1 MKVYFIL
8 GILFCSIGSY
18 AQDIGR
24 QILERELDR
33 NHYDEV
39 LRGVDS
45 LYRIEGKSSDL
56 LFYEGKANEGMLR
69 YKAAYRCY
77 SEWLERDSSD
87 RDARLALARVAAL
100 AGWTMKAV
108 DIYEQLA
115 GEDSLDFFVNYQ
127 LARLYQQIGKTVRA
141 IGIYDRLYQTDTT
154 NVTLL
159 KRIGD
164 CYNRIGWSMNAVD
177 HYLRAF
183 CLDPEDGETVVKAVN
198 LMMANTV
205 LFPDFIGQSGPL
217 VDTALIYSPRLNAL
231 KQLRGILY
239 YLSRRYFDCET
250 TFEELIAQGDSTRVN
265 FKYLGLAL
273 FHMNRFKEAVVP
285 LAIADSLF
293 QDDWGNRLD
302 PELSMR
308 YGETL
313 GKCRE
318 TEKAMK
324 VLGEIERQMMPDT
337 LMLYRLAFLR
347 GNACEEVDK
356 REQAVCHYWRAYK
369 LKEDNKNI
377 IYTLMSFHCGLWTV
391 EGRRW
396 QASEEEVSKSL
407 FFHVLFLQKMKALSS
422 GERHY
427 FNGLSGDILRKELDE
442 LFFRQEATLV
452 VVDPD
457 GKKYTYSAD
466 EMRELIKP

>member
-8 GILFCSIGSY
+8 GILLCSIGSY
-18 AQDIGR
+18 AQDAGR
-24 QILERELDR
+24 QALEKLMDR
-33 NHYDEV
+33 NRYEEV
-39 LRGVDS
+39 LRGIDS
-45 LYRIEGKSSDL
+45 LYRLEGKARDL
-56 LFYEGKANEGMLR
+56 LLYEGKANEGILR

-77 SEWLERDSSD
+77 SEWLEQDSTD
-87 RDARLALARVAAL
+87 RDVRVALARVAAL
-100 AGWTMKAV
+100 AGRTMKAV

-127 LARLYQQIGKTVRA
+127 LARMYQQVGKTAHA
-141 IGIYDRLYQTDTT
+141 IGVYDRLYQTDTT

-164 CYNRIGWSMNAVD
+164 CYNRMGWSMNAVD

-183 CLDPEDGETVVKAVN
+183 RLDREDGETVVKAVN
-198 LMMANTV
+198 LMMGNTV
-205 LFPDFIGQSGPL
+205 LFPDFIEQSEPL
-217 VDTALIYSPRLNAL
+217 VDTALIYSPRLSAL

-250 TFEELIAQGDSTRVN
+250 TFEELIVQGDSTRVN

-285 LAIADSLF
+285 LSIADSLF
-293 QDDWGNRLD
+293 QDDGGNRLD
-302 PELSMR
+302 FELSMR
-308 YGETL
+308 YGEAL

-318 TEKAMK
+318 TKKAVQ
-324 VLGEIERQMMPDT
+324 VLDAIEQQMMPDT
-337 LMLYRLAFLR
+337 LVLYRLAFLR
-347 GNACEEVDK
+347 GKACEEVDK
-356 REQAVCHYWRAYK
+356 REQAVRNYWRAYK
-369 LKEDNKNI
+369 LRENNRNI
-377 IYTLMSFHCGLWTV
+377 IYTLMSYHCGLWTV
-391 EGRRW
+391 RDRRQ
-396 QASEEEVSKSL
+396 QASKEEVSKSL
-407 FFHVLFLQKMKALSS
+407 FFHILYLQKMKALSS
-422 GERHY
+422 GERY
-427 FNGLSGDILRKELDE
+427 NLNSLSKDIIQKELDE
-442 LFFRQEATLV
+442 LFFQHKTDMV